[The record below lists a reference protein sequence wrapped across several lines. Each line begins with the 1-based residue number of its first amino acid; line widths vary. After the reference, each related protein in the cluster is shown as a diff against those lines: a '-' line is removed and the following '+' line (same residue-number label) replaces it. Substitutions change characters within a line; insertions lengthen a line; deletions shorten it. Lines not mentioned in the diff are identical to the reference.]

1 MSKENDLE
9 RTEPASERRI
19 TQAREEG
26 DVPRS
31 LDAASA
37 IVLAGVGGMLWLF
50 GPHLIGGFSKLIHS
64 GLFFDQRVA
73 LDAAALM
80 NRLQQ
85 QSQES
90 LMLLLPILCVG
101 AIGALM
107 APFSTGGWVFA
118 AKRLAPQWSR
128 VNPIS
133 GFARLVSLENFAEFA
148 KTLVK
153 AVLISAVAAIVLAL
167 SLGGIL
173 SLTPQALPSGLKSL
187 TNIAAITFFSIA
199 AAVAAIAVLDSPLQM
214 WKWHRKL
221 RMSREELRREAKE
234 QEGDPHVKAR
244 IRQQQREVARRRMMA
259 DVPTADVVVTNPTHY
274 AVALKYQDGKMRAP
288 RVVAK
293 GLDHVAAKIRSVALE
308 NRVPLLEAPSL
319 ARALYSHAEVG
330 EEIPGALYA
339 TVAEV
344 LAYVYQLRDATRHGL
359 ASPALPKLSNIPAGL
374 DPAESAEGL
383 V

>member
-1 MSKENDLE
+1 MSEENDLE

-31 LDAASA
+31 VDAASA
-37 IVLAGVGGMLWLF
+37 IVLAAVGGMLWLF
-50 GPHLIGGFSKLIHS
+50 GPYLVGGLSKLIHS
-64 GLFFDQRVA
+64 GLSFDQRIA
-73 LDAAALM
+73 SDAIALM
-80 NRLQQ
+80 NAVQR

-90 LMLLLPILCVG
+90 LTLLLPILCVG
-101 AIGALM
+101 AIGALL

-118 AKRLAPQWSR
+118 AKRLTPQWSR

-133 GFARLVSLENFAEFA
+133 GFARLVSLENFAEFT
-148 KTLVK
+148 KTLIK
-153 AVLISAVAAIVLAL
+153 TISIGAVATVAL
-167 SLGGIL
+167 LLSQREIL
-173 SLTPQALPSGLKSL
+173 DLTPQALPSGLKSL
-187 TNIAAITFFSIA
+187 AKMAAVTFFSIV
-199 AAVAAIAVLDSPLQM
+199 AAVAAIAILDSPLQM

-293 GLDHVAAKIRSVALE
+293 GLDHVAAKIRSVAQE
-308 NRVPLLEAPSL
+308 NRVPLLEAPPL
-319 ARALYSHAEVG
+319 ARALYRHAEVG
-330 EEIPGALYA
+330 EEIPGALYT

-344 LAYVYQLRDATRHGL
+344 LAYVYQLQDAVRRGV
-359 ASPALPKLSNIPAGL
+359 ASPAPPRLSSIPPGL
-374 DPAESAEGL
+374 DPAEVTA
-383 V
+383 

>member
-1 MSKENDLE
+1 MSEENDLE
-9 RTEPASERRI
+9 RTEPASERRL

-26 DVPRS
+26 DVARS

-37 IVLAGVGGMLWLF
+37 IVLAGVGGVLWLF
-50 GPHLIGGFSKLIHS
+50 GPHLINGFSKLIRS
-64 GLFFDQRVA
+64 GLSFDQRIA
-73 LDAAALM
+73 SDAAALM
-80 NRLQQ
+80 SLLQR

-90 LMLLLPILCVG
+90 LVLLLPILFAG
-101 AIGALM
+101 AIGALL

-118 AKRLAPQWSR
+118 AKRLGPQWSR

-133 GFARLVSLENFAEFA
+133 GLARLASMENFAEFA

-153 AVLISAVAAIVLAL
+153 AILIAAVATIVLL
-167 SLGGIL
+167 VSLRGIL
-173 SLTPQALPSGLKSL
+173 DLTPQALPSGIKSL
-187 TNIAAITFFSIA
+187 ASIAAVTFFSIA
-199 AAVAAIAVLDSPLQM
+199 AAVAAIAVLDSPLQL

-293 GLDHVAAKIRSVALE
+293 GLDHVAAKIRSVAQE
-308 NRVPLLEAPSL
+308 NHVPLLEAPPL
-319 ARALYSHAEVG
+319 ARALYAHAEVG

-344 LAYVYQLRDATRHGL
+344 LAYVYRLRDAARRGL
-359 ASPALPKLSNIPAGL
+359 VSPETPQLSKIPTGL
-374 DPAESAEGL
+374 DPAEATGVSA
-383 V
+383 